1 MKIETAKI
9 SSETKNSCFQVII
22 ENVLGFSNYRILCL
36 EVSLKGVNEF
46 LRKTLRLI
54 VLIGRDEVCRGIPKF
69 GRNFRK
75 RL

>member
-1 MKIETAKI
+1 MKIEAAKI
-9 SSETKNSCFQVII
+9 SSERKNSCFQVII

-36 EVSLKGVNEF
+36 EVSLKGINEF
-46 LRKTLRLI
+46 LRKKLRLI
-54 VLIGRDEVCRGIPKF
+54 VLIGCDEVCRGILRF